1 MLSPEESPLIER
13 FGVHQGS
20 IVPRLIPAEGDDR
33 FSWRFTE
40 PPIEMNPNRP
50 WVLYQGEPIADPEQ
64 WMTKTAIVVLA
75 TMSRYH
81 DAVIAA
87 NPVFRD
93 DEVPPALAELVTESA
108 LEVQV
113 RLRREQLHLRYNGLL
128 RIPYDYGVIAV
139 DVRSPDEAYVYGWT
153 FGNNWR
159 LRGRTDLEFGD
170 LVDNAQFTDHTL
182 SLLRSNEGGTVA
194 ALHPLLGAYPLGTHG
209 HSGRDLHSGLAAVPA
224 LLRVER
230 RGPARPWRHGIRG
243 VVRGA

>member
-1 MLSPEESPLIER
+1 
-13 FGVHQGS
+13 
-20 IVPRLIPAEGDDR
+20 
-33 FSWRFTE
+33 
-40 PPIEMNPNRP
+40 
-50 WVLYQGEPIADPEQ
+50 
-64 WMTKTAIVVLA
+64 MTKTAIVVLA

-182 SLLRSNEGGTVA
+182 SLLRSNEGGTWQLYIHFSARTHWERTGTA
-194 ALHPLLGAYPLGTHG
+194 AAIFTPAWPQFLPYYELNAAARRALGVMEFEEWY
-209 HSGRDLHSGLAAVPA
+209 
-224 LLRVER
+224 ER
-230 RGPARPWRHGIRG
+230 GVISSAPSPDTAPRTGADATLSSATRLVIRG
-243 VVRGA
+243 RPHTDYL